1 MLGCYQGFLL
11 DNLRRRRPFSFKG
24 QLEMADGPVNGL
36 GLFDKRDDSH
46 LATTC
51 RTETTA
57 FAGKHEEVPHLW
69 FSACLLLEG
78 RGEARRQRK
87 GENFHLLLYQSL
99 LSWKSP
105 KWPNQLLLLGLWLLK
120 LLSHSMARQA
130 GIRTL
135 RGTHSLWDMIY
146 KLEDDIRSK
155 EISHEKKIRD
165 LLTKNQK
172 AVFNTYYAYGM
183 DLMAGAA
190 SA

>member
-87 GENFHLLLYQSL
+87 GEDFRLLFYQSL
-99 LSWKSP
+99 LSWNP
-105 KWPNQLLLLGLWLLK
+105 
-120 LLSHSMARQA
+120 QA
-130 GIRTL
+130 I
-135 RGTHSLWDMIY
+135 
-146 KLEDDIRSK
+146 
-155 EISHEKKIRD
+155 
-165 LLTKNQK
+165 
-172 AVFNTYYAYGM
+172 
-183 DLMAGAA
+183 
-190 SA
+190 